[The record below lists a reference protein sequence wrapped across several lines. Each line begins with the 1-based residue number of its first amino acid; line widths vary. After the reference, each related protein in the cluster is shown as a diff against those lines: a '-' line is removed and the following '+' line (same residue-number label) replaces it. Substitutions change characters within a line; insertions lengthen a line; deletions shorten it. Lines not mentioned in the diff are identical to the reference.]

1 MRNWMFCSTSGTKHF
16 KLHLTICELEGLLID
31 HVPNKDNYNLQV
43 HVKLEIPKKGHIPRI
58 AIQKDY
64 TSKQRINPDGRVSW
78 NEDFEQSCSLDVNSR
93 SPRSWKIELEVHG
106 IDVESNP
113 KSDILAKVKIDVTEL
128 TSHSEKSVKLPV
140 NCRIGGVTHEAI
152 LKVKLEVIEV
162 EKNHTKNIVHP
173 ISPTHLL
180 PSFLSCVS
188 FQNQNQ
194 TRNKMEM
201 ESSQS
206 ETEEET
212 DQSYQRI
219 KTIDLIRSQSLHETI
234 IYKNQGKEQATSYEV
249 LEKTKLTRLL
259 SWNLR
264 KKPKDAPLL
273 NKANGEGGDDIDNAR
288 RTLLSYLK
296 PRKDR
301 VKSGIK
307 DGEFMDSARFEVGK
321 WEKRTI
327 KSRDGKLELQTEIF
341 LATIDQR
348 SEKALGGG
356 ACTVIATLITDW
368 LYTNP
373 NTLPLKCEL
382 DKLIRDGSREWRSL
396 CEEEIH
402 KGKFLDQH
410 FDLDTV
416 IQAKIRPL
424 EVVSEKS
431 YVGFFKLE
439 NVNDLDVLQDAMS
452 FDTIWDEIQNGESS
466 SEGVYIVSWNDHF
479 FVLKKERNEIYIID
493 TLGERL
499 AEGCDKAYILKFNED
514 SMVFN
519 VQPQLKTSK
528 VETEGVDNHA
538 SVIKNEEQEKEKEN
552 SPEFACKGTSCCK
565 EFIKGFLA
573 AIPLGEL
580 QSNVEKGI
588 NGNAPLHQLLQI
600 EFHYMSPLQ
609 QNSTCVDI
617 TN

>member
-16 KLHLTICELEGLLID
+16 KLHLRICELEGLVTD
-31 HVPNKDNYNLQV
+31 QVPNKDNYYLQV
-43 HVKLEIPKKGHIPRI
+43 HIKQGIPRKGHVPRI
-58 AIQKDY
+58 AIKEDH
-64 TSKQRINPDGRVSW
+64 TSKQCINLDGSVSW
-78 NEDFEQSCSLDVNSR
+78 NEDFEQSCNLDINSR
-93 SPRSWKIELEVHG
+93 SPRSWKINLEVHG
-106 IDVESNP
+106 IDVDSNH
-113 KSDILAKVKIDVTEL
+113 KTDILTKVKIDVTEF
-128 TSHSEKSVKLPV
+128 TSRSEKLVKLPV
-140 NCRIGGVTHEAI
+140 SCRIGGVTHEAI
-152 LKVKLEVIEV
+152 LKVKIDVIEV
-162 EKNHTKNIVHP
+162 EKNHTKNTVHP
-173 ISPTHLL
+173 VSPTHLL
-180 PSFLSCVS
+180 PSLLSCVN
-188 FQNQNQ
+188 FQIQHQ
-194 TRNKMEM
+194 TRSTMEK

-212 DQSYQRI
+212 DSSYQRI
-219 KTIDLIRSQSLHETI
+219 KTLDLLRSQSLHENTI
-234 IYKNQGKEQATSYEV
+234 YRNQGKEQALSYDV

-259 SWNLR
+259 SWNIR
-264 KKPKDAPLL
+264 RKPKGAPLL
-273 NKANGEGGDDIDNAR
+273 NKAYGEGGDDIDNAR

-296 PRKDR
+296 PQKNV
-301 VKSGIK
+301 VKSDIK

-321 WEKRTI
+321 WEKRI
-327 KSRDGKLELQTEIF
+327 VKSRDGKLELQTEIF

-368 LYTNP
+368 LYKNP
-373 NTLPLKCEL
+373 NTLPLKCEF
-382 DKLIRDGSREWRSL
+382 DKLIRDGSREWRNL
-396 CEEEIH
+396 CKEEIH

-439 NVNDLDVLQDAMS
+439 NVNKLDLLQDAMS

-479 FVLKKERNEIYIID
+479 FVLKKEKTEMYIID

-514 SMVFN
+514 GMIFN

-528 VETEGVDNHA
+528 VEPKETLDNHA
-538 SVIKNEEQEKEKEN
+538 SVTKETHEKDN
-552 SPEFACKGTSCCK
+552 SPGFACKGTSCCK

-580 QSNVEKGI
+580 QSNFEKGI

-609 QNSTCVDI
+609 QNSSCVETI
-617 TN
+617 N